1 MRVLRRARGNM
12 TVAAKIAGYERTAFY
27 LLLKRRA
34 IDWRSFRPAAEEQP
48 SAKPKEWFG
57 VPIAADR

>member
-1 MRVLRRARGNM
+1 M